1 MSMPSESPP
10 SISIAR
16 VLKVVFPVAVV
27 AAAAYIWS
35 SHLPSAAREEVAAS
49 VFPRML
55 GKPAETVGESIKFVD
70 KDGDM
75 VADPP
80 EDPKDCISPD
90 VLTFSFVAGDEESVA
105 QDKWKELIA
114 AVAQKTGHQVKFV
127 HYSKIEDQLAALKN
141 GELQITGLNT
151 GTVPAAVQHAGF
163 VPLCTFGR
171 EDGSWGYTMQF
182 LVPAGSPI
190 KTLADIRGRKITFT
204 QLDSN
209 SGFKAPLVLLMD
221 EFHLMPDRDY
231 QWGFSQS
238 HTDSIKGVAAKE
250 LDVAPVA
257 SDILARMV
265 EKGEVDPTSIVSIYT
280 SERFPPATIGM
291 AYNLSPELRTAIRE
305 ALTNYSLKGTGLEG
319 EFGADATKLVPV
331 SYKDDWANTRRIDQ
345 VVAQA
350 RAGKP

>member
-1 MSMPSESPP
+1 MSMPSESHM
-10 SISIAR
+10 SLSIAR
-16 VLKVVFPVAVV
+16 VLKVVLPIAVIAVAVTL
-27 AAAAYIWS
+27 ILKSW
-35 SHLPSAAREEVAAS
+35 LPSAAQQQVAAS

-55 GKPAETVGESIKFVD
+55 GRPAEVIGESIKFVD

-80 EDPKDCISPD
+80 EDPKDCISPE
-90 VLTFSFVAGDEESVA
+90 VLTFSFVAGAEESVS
-105 QDKWKELIA
+105 QDKWKEFIA
-114 AVAQKTGHQVKFV
+114 ALAQKTGHQVKYV
-127 HYSKIEDQLAALKN
+127 HYPKIDDQLIALKN

-151 GTVPAAVQHAGF
+151 GTVPSAVQRDGF

-171 EDGSWGYTMQF
+171 EDGTYGYTMQF
-182 LVPAGSPI
+182 IVPAGSSI
-190 KTLADIRGRKITFT
+190 KGLADIRGHKVTFT

-221 EFHLMPDRDY
+221 EYHLMPDRDY

-238 HTDSIKGVAAKE
+238 HADSIKGVAAKE
-250 LDVAPVA
+250 IEVAPVA
-257 SDILARMV
+257 SDILSRMV
-265 EKGEVDPTSIVSIYT
+265 EKGEVDPTAVVSVYK

-291 AYNLSPELRTAIRE
+291 AYNLTPELRTAIRE
-305 ALTNYSLKGTGLEG
+305 ALASFDLKGTGLEG
-319 EFGADATKLVPV
+319 EFGADATKMVSV

-350 RAGKP
+350 RGGK